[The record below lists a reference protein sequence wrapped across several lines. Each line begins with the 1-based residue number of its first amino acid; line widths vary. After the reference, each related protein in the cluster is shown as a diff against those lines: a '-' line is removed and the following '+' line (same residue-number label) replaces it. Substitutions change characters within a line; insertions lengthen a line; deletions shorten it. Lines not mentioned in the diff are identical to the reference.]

1 LALAHLY
8 PMAAAPSPELLK
20 PRLSYVTACRSASYN
35 FIHAVVLL
43 VLYEGAVALM
53 KLAGRGQVINGV
65 DALFER
71 MLAYVPQ
78 GTLILSVLIVVVGIF
93 VVVQDQRQG
102 VPLRGKY
109 FTLMTLEAAAWGA
122 LLFFTLPLLVGE
134 LFGNQL
140 LAQVDSQTEGIP
152 AVKPGLIENIGL
164 SLGAGFYEEL
174 FFRLILV
181 GLLLGGVAI
190 FGGNTKHPIPIL
202 LVVIVASLLFSGAH
216 YIGSM
221 GDKFQIYSFI
231 YRFIFGVVMSLM
243 LVLRGFGITAW
254 AHALYDVMVYVALA
268 LREAPAEV

>member
-1 LALAHLY
+1 
-8 PMAAAPSPELLK
+8 MAAPASPELLK
-20 PRLSYVTACRSASYN
+20 PRLSYLTACRSASYN

-43 VLYEGAVALM
+43 LLYEASVALM
-53 KLAGRGQVINGV
+53 KAAGRGQVINGV
-65 DALFER
+65 DAMFER
-71 MLAYVPQ
+71 VLALVPQ
-78 GTLILSVLIVVVGIF
+78 GTLILSVLVVVVGIF

-102 VPLRGKY
+102 LALRGGY
-109 FTLMTLEAAAWGA
+109 FGLMTLEATAWAG

-140 LAQVDSQTEGIP
+140 LAQTESAPEGVV
-152 AVKPGLIENIGL
+152 AAQPGLIENIGL

-190 FGGNTKHPIPIL
+190 FGGNTKHPLPIL
-202 LVVIVASLLFSGAH
+202 TVVVAAALLFSGAH
-216 YIGSM
+216 YIGPM
-221 GDKFQIYSFI
+221 GDKFQIYSFT
-231 YRFIFGVVMSLM
+231 YRFIFGVVMSLL

-268 LREAPAEV
+268 LREAPAEA